1 MAEFM
6 YEIKVP
12 KDRIAVLIG
21 KSGEMKKQIEE
32 TTKTKIKVDS
42 KEGDVSVSG
51 EDALG
56 LYTTKELI
64 DAIGRGFN
72 PEFAMLLLKQDYSFE
87 KINLRDF
94 VGESKKDQERVR
106 GRVIGAL
113 GKTRKLVEELT
124 ETHISVYGKTIGIIG
139 EAEDAAIAKE
149 AISNLLNGSQHA
161 NVYKW
166 LEKKRKEKKRR
177 NILGDY
183 EDAFKQENE
192 EKPTELTESK
202 DEE

>member
-21 KSGEMKKQIEE
+21 KKGEVKKQIEE
-32 TTKTKIKVDS
+32 TTKTKIKIDS
-42 KEGDVSVSG
+42 SEGDVSVSG

-56 LYTTKELI
+56 LYTTKEVI

-72 PEFAMLLLKQDYSFE
+72 PEFAMFLLKQDYSFE
-87 KINLRDF
+87 KINLKDY

-106 GRVIGAL
+106 GRVIGAE
-113 GKTRKLVEELT
+113 GKSRKLIEELT
-124 ETHISVYGKTIGIIG
+124 ETHISVYGKTVGIIG
-139 EAEDAAIAKE
+139 EAENAAMAKE
-149 AISNLLNGSQHA
+149 AIINLLNGSQHG

-166 LEKKRKEKKRR
+166 LEKKRKDKKRR
-177 NILGDY
+177 TMTGEQD
-183 EDAFKQENE
+183 EAFKQEIKEE
-192 EKPTELTESK
+192 EK
-202 DEE
+202 EE

>member
-21 KSGEMKKQIEE
+21 KKGEVKKQIEE
-32 TTKTKIKVDS
+32 TTKTKIKIDS
-42 KEGDVSVSG
+42 SEGDVSVSG

-56 LYTTKELI
+56 LYTTKEVI

-72 PEFAMLLLKQDYSFE
+72 PEFAMFLLKQDYSFE
-87 KINLRDF
+87 KINLKDY

-106 GRVIGAL
+106 GRVIGAE
-113 GKTRKLVEELT
+113 GKSRKLIEELT
-124 ETHISVYGKTIGIIG
+124 ETHISVYGKTVGIIG
-139 EAEDAAIAKE
+139 EAENAAMAKE
-149 AISNLLNGSQHA
+149 AIINLLNGSQHG

-166 LEKKRKEKKRR
+166 LEKKRKDKKRR
-177 NILGDY
+177 TMTGEQD
-183 EDAFKQENE
+183 EAFKQVE
-192 EKPTELTESK
+192 EKEK
-202 DEE
+202 EEEKEE